1 MKIVIAAIN
10 SKYVHTSLSVRC
22 LRQSVKDIC
31 DCIVKEYT
39 INDQI
44 DKISEDIYLKKPDCV
59 AFSCY
64 IWNIDTVYKVASVLK
79 KANPDIVIALGGHE
93 VQYDAQNV
101 LKCNPYIDAV
111 IHGEG
116 EISFKKYIKS
126 LTDGKDLSSVGAIT
140 YRNGEDIITNLNTY
154 EPINLNELSFV
165 YTDEEI
171 EEIKNKIIYYESSRG
186 CPYSCTYCISG
197 ENSKVRFLDIERV
210 KKELKFFMSHSVPL
224 VKFVDRTFNAN
235 PNRAREIFKFIA
247 DNPSDTCFHMELSGD
262 LLDDETLEIL
272 SKVPKGTLQFE
283 IGVQTTN
290 TETLGA
296 ISRRVSYG
304 KLCNAV
310 KKLLEFDNIHIHLD
324 LIAGLPYEDLN
335 SFKKSFDDVIS
346 LKPHM
351 LQLGFLKLL
360 KGSKIRT
367 EEEKYGFIYHDFPPY
382 EIISNKFLS
391 YDDVLELKR
400 VEFALDRYYN
410 SGNFANS
417 LEILFE
423 KYKSKYNIFLD
434 LANYFWDKYPSNYA
448 FSLKALY
455 DIMYECFV
463 NEGSDFIEA
472 LKKDYLIHIRPG
484 KRPNWLGNWDKS
496 LMDIAYEIFKNEDYK
511 REHMPFYY
519 DVPAKE
525 IMKNIHAERFSFGIL
540 LFDYKRNDIY
550 AISAK

>member
-1 MKIVIAAIN
+1 MKIVLAAIN

-22 LRQSVKDIC
+22 IRESVKDIC
-31 DCIVKEYT
+31 DCVATEYT
-39 INDQI
+39 INDNI
-44 DKISEDIYLKKPDCV
+44 DKISEDIYVKKPDCV

-79 KANPDIVIALGGHE
+79 KTNPDILIALGGHE
-93 VQYDAQNV
+93 VQYDAKNV
-101 LKCNPYIDAV
+101 LKNNACINAV

-116 EISFKKYIKS
+116 EISFKNYIKA
-126 LTDGKDLSSVGAIT
+126 LTDGKSLSSVGAIT
-140 YRNGEDIITNLNTY
+140 YRNGTDIITNPNTY
-154 EPINLNELSFV
+154 EPLDLNMLPFV

-197 ENSKVRFLDIERV
+197 ENSKVRFLDTERV

-235 PNRAREIFKFIA
+235 PSRAREIFEFIA
-247 DNPSDTCFHMELSGD
+247 DNPSETCFHMELSGD
-262 LLDDETLEIL
+262 LIDDKTLAVL
-272 SKVPKGTLQFE
+272 RRVPKGTLQFE

-290 TETLGA
+290 IETLFA
-296 ISRRVSYG
+296 ISRRVSYE
-304 KLCNAV
+304 KLCHAV
-310 KKLLEFDNIHIHLD
+310 TKLLEFDNIHIHLD

-335 SFKKSFDDVIS
+335 SFKNSFDDVIN

-382 EIISNKFLS
+382 EIISNDFLS
-391 YDDVLELKR
+391 FDNILELKR
-400 VEFALDRYYN
+400 VEFVLDRYYN
-410 SGNFANS
+410 SGNFVNS
-417 LEILFE
+417 LDILFK
-423 KYKSKYNIFLD
+423 KYKSKYNIFLE
-434 LANYFWDKYPSNYA
+434 LANYVWDKYPSGYA

-455 DIMYECFV
+455 DIMYECFE
-463 NEGSDFIEA
+463 NEGSVFTEA
-472 LKKDYLIHIRPG
+472 LKKDYLMHIRPG
-484 KRPNWLGNWDKS
+484 KRPAWLGNWDKS
-496 LMDIAYEIFKNEDYK
+496 LMDIAYEIFKDEDYK

-519 DVPAKE
+519 DIPAKE
-525 IMKNIHAERFSFGIL
+525 IMKNIHAEKFSYGIL
-540 LFDYKRNDIY
+540 LFDYKRNEIY
-550 AISAK
+550 YI